1 MDIFLDWCERYPFY
15 FLDGDADMRDRKS
28 VSLTDS
34 EYADYKR
41 VMAEFDAWQD
51 KMNAMRRSDWKPYC
65 KSLDPLP

>member
-1 MDIFLDWCERYPFY
+1 MELFLDWYERYPFY
-15 FLDGDADMRDRKS
+15 FLDEDADGKS

-51 KMNAMRRSDWKPYC
+51 KMRAMRQSDWKPYC